1 MSLSSD
7 TVWSKA
13 RLPGSLGREGA
24 RLEGSTGTLDGLPHA
39 PRALGTGLGS
49 VWLSETVG
57 ARILKK
63 GRRVPGADSEKSG
76 GQPALGR
83 ER

>member
-1 MSLSSD
+1 MSLNSD

-13 RLPGSLGREGA
+13 RLRGSLGREGA
-24 RLEGSTGTLDGLPHA
+24 RLEGSTGTLGGLPHA

-49 VWLSETVG
+49 VWLSETLG

-63 GRRVPGADSEKSG
+63 GRRVPGADSERSG
-76 GQPALGR
+76 GQSALVR